1 MLAGI
6 YEVAENKFGM
16 KKMFLLTVTAILL
29 IGILPG
35 CSQVAQKS
43 DKGGVACAIRMA
55 DSEMKH
61 FPEPWSVDYNPK
73 PIWNYTQGLVAQS
86 MLELWKT
93 NGGEQYYNYAKT
105 YADKLIDANG
115 AISEYKLEEYNI
127 DRLNSG
133 KFLFI
138 LYEVTKDER
147 YAKAIN
153 YMRHQLDTHP
163 RTSEGGFWHKK
174 RYPHQM
180 WLDGLYMG
188 APFYAQYAVMFSE
201 PAAFYDILLEFN
213 TVNKLSYN
221 HLN

>member
-1 MLAGI
+1 M
-6 YEVAENKFGM
+6 
-16 KKMFLLTVTAILL
+16 
-29 IGILPG
+29 P
-35 CSQVAQKS
+35 
-43 DKGGVACAIRMA
+43 
-55 DSEMKH
+55 
-61 FPEPWSVDYNPK
+61 
-73 PIWNYTQGLVAQS
+73 
-86 MLELWKT
+86 
-93 NGGEQYYNYAKT
+93 KT

-201 PAAFYDILLEFN
+201 PAAFDDILLQFT
-213 TVNKLSYN
+213 TVHK
-221 HLN
+221 HTTTRKPG